1 MSGFRIALRYLEQG
15 VIPPGRITGTAI
27 INEVIAMKFGS
38 LVFAAIAALG
48 GAAVGAASLD
58 KFVPPAV
65 PSELA
70 VYSNES
76 AFLMAHAVG
85 TQNYICLPSGNTFA
99 WTLFGPQATLF
110 SEDGG
115 QVITH
120 FLSAN
125 PDEAGLPRA
134 TWQHS
139 RDSSAVWA
147 ALSAMSTNAA
157 YVDPNAIPWFLL
169 RTVGKQ
175 TGPASGDRLSQTSA
189 IQRVNTS
196 GGKAPETG
204 CTLATHVGRKAL
216 VPYEADYVFYH
227 VKQ

>member
-1 MSGFRIALRYLEQG
+1 MSGFRNALRYLEQG
-15 VIPPGRITGTAI
+15 VIPAGRIRGTAI
-27 INEVIAMKFGS
+27 INEVIAMKLGS
-38 LVFAAIAALG
+38 LVLAAIAALG
-48 GAAVGAASLD
+48 AALAAAPLD
-58 KFVPPAV
+58 KVVPPAV

-70 VYSNES
+70 VYSNET
-76 AFLMAHAVG
+76 AFLMAHAIG
-85 TQNYICLPSGNTFA
+85 TQNYSCVPAANGGVG

-134 TWQHS
+134 SWQHS
-139 RDSSAVWA
+139 RDSSTVWA
-147 ALSAMSTNAA
+147 ALSSMSSDAA

-175 TGPASGDRLSQTSA
+175 NGPTSGDRLTQTTA
-189 IQRVNTS
+189 VQRVNTVGGRAPVS
-196 GGKAPETG
+196 G
-204 CTLATHVGRKAL
+204 CATASDLGRKAL
-216 VPYEADYVFYH
+216 VPYEADYVFYRAR
-227 VKQ
+227 